1 MIYHNRSD
9 ANLFGKPHPIE
20 RMRIKPRVYH
30 YEINRG
36 VSKIRSQRAMQG
48 ITEGQRIPTPQ
59 RLEAGQTNYLNP
71 FWSLLAIFEV
81 EHVVRDHNRLVSLT
95 NKLFCKMLGV
105 FFDSSDIRQIIR
117 RENAKCLFHTPYSI
131 KNPDR

>member
-1 MIYHNRSD
+1 
-9 ANLFGKPHPIE
+9 
-20 RMRIKPRVYH
+20 MRIKPRVYH

-117 RENAKCLFHTPYSI
+117 REKCKMSFSYSLLNQESGSLTI
-131 KNPDR
+131 KERARMRKCPQLQ